1 MKEIITDSLR
11 YWEPRR
17 ILFNALLAVVVVGS
31 FLGHHAPSISRL
43 AWQSMLGLLLAAIL
57 ANVLYCA
64 AYIAD
69 LFLQLSEYRPVW
81 RRYRWVLLLLGTAFA
96 AGLYLLHE

>member
-17 ILFNALLAVVVVGS
+17 IVFNAVLALVVAGTI
-31 FLGHHAPSISRL
+31 FYYQPPLAALG
-43 AWQSMLGLLLAAIL
+43 WQPLIGLLFAAVL

-64 AYIAD
+64 AYAVD
-69 LFLQLSEYRPVW
+69 LLVQQSDYQVVW
-81 RRYRWVLLLLGTAFA
+81 RRYRWLLWAAGTALA
-96 AGLYLLHE
+96 AGIFLFHD